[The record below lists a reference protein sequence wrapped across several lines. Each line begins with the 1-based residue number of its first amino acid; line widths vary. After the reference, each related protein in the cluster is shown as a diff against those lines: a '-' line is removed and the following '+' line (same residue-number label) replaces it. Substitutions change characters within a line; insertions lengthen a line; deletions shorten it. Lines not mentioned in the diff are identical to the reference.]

1 MPDNQPTQPNLP
13 PEMPDEESTRPQ
25 IQGDQT
31 RAMKPQDVPA
41 PKPAPPR
48 RASAPATPPN
58 VQRVPAPPPQ
68 PRIAQPYP
76 EKPKR
81 GAPLRPQRTRRDS
94 PLYLPIWSVLLM
106 LVIVG
111 GSVSCIV
118 LAVLSLGGRQAPA
131 GSPRFVVITA
141 APTSTVGETPVLLN
155 SPTAPAADQSVP
167 GAAQAFALEG
177 PTLPPIVL
185 SPTPDTVSVGKTV
198 VSTADESELNV
209 RSGPGIQN
217 DVVFRA
223 PKGQTFK
230 VIDGPQQADGFTWW
244 KVQSTADG
252 KEGWAVAVY
261 LNVAQPQ

>member
-1 MPDNQPTQPNLP
+1 
-13 PEMPDEESTRPQ
+13 
-25 IQGDQT
+25 
-31 RAMKPQDVPA
+31 
-41 PKPAPPR
+41 
-48 RASAPATPPN
+48 
-58 VQRVPAPPPQ
+58 
-68 PRIAQPYP
+68 
-76 EKPKR
+76 
-81 GAPLRPQRTRRDS
+81 
-94 PLYLPIWSVLLM
+94 VLLM
-106 LVIVG
+106 LFLVG
-111 GSVSCIV
+111 GSISCIV

-141 APTSTVGETPVLLN
+141 APTSTVGETPILLN
-155 SPTAPAADQSVP
+155 SPTAPVIDQSVP
-167 GAAQAFALEG
+167 GAGQAFALAG
-177 PTLPPIVL
+177 PTLPPVVL
-185 SPTPDTVSVGKTV
+185 SPTPDTVAVGKTV